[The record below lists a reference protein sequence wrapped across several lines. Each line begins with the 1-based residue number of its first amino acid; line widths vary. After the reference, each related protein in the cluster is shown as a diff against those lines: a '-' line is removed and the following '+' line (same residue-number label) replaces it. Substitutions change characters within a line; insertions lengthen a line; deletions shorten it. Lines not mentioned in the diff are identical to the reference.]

1 MIRRRLWGYLN
12 EGDVDLPVLMD
23 WSMLPRNGL
32 PCPLHARQIFH
43 TKPESEIHFGSF
55 KLKLVMAKLHVLFGV
70 TPKDQATRNYER
82 DPWGGSTGLEH
93 CLRATDYL
101 TTNHVT
107 SQPVPF
113 LSPPRP
119 VIAIPPSQG
128 ITAAQVSSSLF
139 APTLTSSI
147 IFLAYQH
154 LFIIDS
160 FVLSC

>member
-12 EGDVDLPVLMD
+12 EGDVDLPVLMH

-55 KLKLVMAKLHVLFGV
+55 KLSGV
-70 TPKDQATRNYER
+70 TTKDQATRNDER
-82 DPWGGSTGLEH
+82 DPRGGSTGLEH

-101 TTNHVT
+101 ITSHVT
-107 SQPVPF
+107 SQPV

-119 VIAIPPSQG
+119 AIATYPSVSRNYRCSG
-128 ITAAQVSSSLF
+128 ILKFILPHPHLVYHFLSL
-139 APTLTSSI
+139 PTSLH
-147 IFLAYQH
+147 Y
-154 LFIIDS
+154 
-160 FVLSC
+160 